1 VLNVLSI
8 LIDKENLEYEQISVI
23 TAINCCWD
31 NRLAELVLAKLKDN
45 KLKPKCMGSL
55 LSTLLAHDSV
65 EAHSFAE
72 SIILSPPSTD
82 SERARR
88 IVAAQTMLMDA
99 QDAGWPTVWL
109 ALQQDIELGKEVI
122 HGIQHDYTSIG
133 LRLNEEQL
141 TDLYIWLYRNF
152 PAPAPSSGGAHW
164 VGPLEEIDMWRNS
177 IINLLKQRGTYRA
190 CDAIRKLQSELPEL
204 EWLKWVLAD
213 VQDETRRITW
223 TPSRPDEI
231 LKLTDNPELRLVQNG
246 DQLLDVI
253 IESLRR
259 LDMQLQAETPLAPY
273 LWDRD
278 GKADARPKDEN
289 SLSNY
294 VKIHLDKDVKTRG
307 IICNREV
314 QIHRGERT
322 DIHVDAIVPAS
333 FGNAYDI
340 VSVIIEVKGCWNH
353 DIHESMQGQL
363 VDRYLKDNLCQH
375 GIL

>member
-1 VLNVLSI
+1 
-8 LIDKENLEYEQISVI
+8 
-23 TAINCCWD
+23 
-31 NRLAELVLAKLKDN
+31 
-45 KLKPKCMGSL
+45 
-55 LSTLLAHDSV
+55 
-65 EAHSFAE
+65 
-72 SIILSPPSTD
+72 
-82 SERARR
+82 
-88 IVAAQTMLMDA
+88 
-99 QDAGWPTVWL
+99 
-109 ALQQDIELGKEVI
+109 
-122 HGIQHDYTSIG
+122 
-133 LRLNEEQL
+133 
-141 TDLYIWLYRNF
+141 
-152 PAPAPSSGGAHW
+152 
-164 VGPLEEIDMWRNS
+164 MWRTS

-363 VDRYLKDNLCQH
+363 IDRYLKDNLCQH
-375 GIL
+375 GLYLVGWFNCEQWDKKDYRRNQAYSLCENKDDAQARFDAQASNFSQGSLRVKALVLDVSLH